1 MDTWEI
7 FYPKLKTLDYEH
19 GMIICDIFFPK
30 ENWFDMGSYMQNKVE
45 NLHLLECEA
54 VWLG

>member
-1 MDTWEI
+1 
-7 FYPKLKTLDYEH
+7 
-19 GMIICDIFFPK
+19 
-30 ENWFDMGSYMQNKVE
+30 MQNKVE